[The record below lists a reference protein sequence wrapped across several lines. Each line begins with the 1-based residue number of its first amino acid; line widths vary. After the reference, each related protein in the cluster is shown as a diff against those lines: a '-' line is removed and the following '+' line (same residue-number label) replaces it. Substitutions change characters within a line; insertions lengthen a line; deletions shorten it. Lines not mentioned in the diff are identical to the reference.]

1 MLSLP
6 WGAGFH
12 AGALRLSGGR
22 RCSLPACWGNVL
34 IGDAKG
40 ELAPNIHIQ
49 ALRWGFMGAIEGLP
63 RDQHLARTLKRFP
76 ATFSEADSSYPLS
89 SLPVGPSESCFLGLA
104 NPGDGSPQFR
114 RLP

>member
-40 ELAPNIHIQ
+40 ELTPNIHIQ

-63 RDQHLARTLKRFP
+63 RDQHLART
-76 ATFSEADSSYPLS
+76 
-89 SLPVGPSESCFLGLA
+89 
-104 NPGDGSPQFR
+104 
-114 RLP
+114 

>member
-1 MLSLP
+1 MPAPFAFPVAASAP
-6 WGAGFH
+6 YQHAWGK
-12 AGALRLSGGR
+12 RQT
-22 RCSLPACWGNVL
+22 VL

-40 ELAPNIHIQ
+40 ELTPNIHIQ

-76 ATFSEADSSYPLS
+76 ATFSEADSSSPLS

-114 RLP
+114 RPPVTSLHA

>member
-12 AGALRLSGGR
+12 AGALRFSGGR
-22 RCSLPACWGNVL
+22 LRSLPACWGKRQTVL

-63 RDQHLARTLKRFP
+63 RDLSTSSAARIVLCTCP
-76 ATFSEADSSYPLS
+76 WP
-89 SLPVGPSESCFLGLA
+89 PSGICRSAGV
-104 NPGDGSPQFR
+104 NG
-114 RLP
+114 